1 MGFPNQLTM
10 LAFPRFD
17 AGSLSCLARRDY
29 AAIKAHRSRTRWAA
43 LEDHARALDRSEAAH
58 TLRVRADQAAG
69 QQRHVR
75 RAVHA

>member
-1 MGFPNQLTM
+1 MSEGDHLTHCGVCDQLFHSTNPD
-10 LAFPRFD
+10 LHLC
-17 AGSLSCLARRDY
+17 GCCEDY
-29 AAIKAHRSRTRWAA
+29 AWDV
-43 LEDHARALDRSEAAH
+43 LEHHARTLDRSAACH